1 MLSHQKNWWRGRLG
15 ITFVSNTSI
24 ILAFIKLHCW
34 RAAFSST
41 RFRVASPKKYPPLMR
56 WNFVKQ
62 AVTFTESV
70 KNTVQYSISKLITRY
85 STSLTI
91 VLCCNPFEQQS
102 RVNVTIQGKDFSWN
116 EAVDKLICRSFF

>member
-24 ILAFIKLHCW
+24 ILAFIKLHWRADWSW

-70 KNTVQYSISKLITRY
+70 KNTVQYSTVQYFQID
-85 STSLTI
+85 
-91 VLCCNPFEQQS
+91 N
-102 RVNVTIQGKDFSWN
+102 
-116 EAVDKLICRSFF
+116 

>member
-41 RFRVASPKKYPPLMR
+41 RFRVAIPKKYPPLMR

-70 KNTVQYSISKLITRY
+70 KNTVQYSTVQY
-85 STSLTI
+85 
-91 VLCCNPFEQQS
+91 
-102 RVNVTIQGKDFSWN
+102 IQYFQIDN
-116 EAVDKLICRSFF
+116 